1 MIISSRT
8 ALLFSLFFSYCHAA
22 FLRLVSV
29 VTVVAVVTVVTI
41 MTTTLAIPYT
51 FAQTAMTVESNADIR
66 VLIDVS
72 GSMKQNDP
80 RNLRRPALDLLVQLF
95 PTDSRAGVWTFGK
108 YVNMLMPH
116 DTVSTRWRD
125 QSSNKSR
132 LINSV
137 ALHTNIGLALEKAI
151 YDGGQKKYSDTQNFN
166 TSVILLTDGVVDIN
180 KDPLVNEQERER
192 ILQTILP
199 QYQAAG
205 IAIHAVA
212 LSTNAD
218 VELLERLAIETDG
231 IFAVAEDAEDLNRI
245 FLRAFDQSSPSDRAP
260 LKDNRFLIDSSVEEF
275 TALVFRQAG
284 SEATQIK
291 SPSGQVFNA
300 DFDGASLRW
309 FASEAYDLITI
320 QQPEE
325 GEWTINAD
333 IDPENRVT
341 IVSDLTLAIAPIAN
355 NLYHGE
361 TATLTASMLEGGEV
375 VSRDEFLDLFTVDA
389 SMSRSNTPFW
399 RQTLVRGS
407 GEKASGIS
415 EDENNGVGIYV
426 RELDM
431 LRNSGDYALT
441 VEVDGKTFKREK
453 TLKFTVRDPY
463 RVELAANELEGE
475 FTLTVVADDKRL
487 RTTDVILSTVILLP
501 DGSEQALD
509 LESHQAGVWV
519 YQAVEQGT
527 GSYTINLTASGR
539 NTNNNVVDYAL
550 AEQALYLDV
559 PGISEP
565 IRLPEPV
572 VDVQA
577 DVQAAELVDEK
588 IEEQVDEVEPV
599 EEKNSWLP
607 YVALIG
613 GNLLLIG
620 LLFFIYKKM
629 MSGNSSNR
637 STIGSEPSP
646 EESTEKSPEENSP
659 VEKGLPESAIDNEDK
674 AKPPVVDD
682 EYKDAD
688 DAVKSDEVKNDEVNG
703 DGEADDKPAAES
715 IEVASEEADVDAVDI
730 SVDDA
735 NKDMDSDNDLNTLLE
750 IDAEEIGSEID
761 VEIDAE
767 IDTEIGAEIDTEINT
782 MDKLKEERASKEPSG
797 ISDDIEI
804 DIEFD
809 LSADDE
815 PSDDKKE

>member
-1 MIISSRT
+1 MP
-8 ALLFSLFFSYCHAA
+8 YA
-22 FLRLVSV
+22 FAQDA
-29 VTVVAVVTVVTI
+29 VTVD
-41 MTTTLAIPYT
+41 
-51 FAQTAMTVESNADIR
+51 SNADIR

-108 YVNMLMPH
+108 YVNMLIPH

-151 YDGGQKKYSDTQNFN
+151 YDGGQKKYSDTKNFN

-192 ILQTILP
+192 ILEVVLP

-205 IAIHAVA
+205 ITIHAVA

-275 TALVFRQAG
+275 TALVFRQAD
-284 SEATQIK
+284 SESTQIK

-309 FASEAYDLITI
+309 FASDAYDLITI

-389 SMSRSNTPFW
+389 SLSRSMSRSNTPFW

-407 GEKASGIS
+407 GENVDIETK
-415 EDENNGVGIYV
+415 NNGVGIYV

-453 TLKFTVRDPY
+453 TLKFTVREPF

-487 RTTDVILSTVILLP
+487 RTTDVILSAVILLP
-501 DGSEQALD
+501 DGSEQALELD
-509 LESHQAGVWV
+509 SQQAGVWI

-527 GSYTINLTASGR
+527 GSYTINLTASGS
-539 NTNNNVVDYAL
+539 NTNNHVVDYAL
-550 AEQALYLDV
+550 AEQVLYLNV

-572 VDVQA
+572 VDVQV
-577 DVQAAELVDEK
+577 DVQADEPVDEK
-588 IEEQVDEVEPV
+588 IEEQVDEAEPV

-629 MSGNSSNR
+629 MSGNSSDR
-637 STIGSEPSP
+637 SSDESSDKSNSSP
-646 EESTEKSPEENSP
+646 EQSAEPDVKEDSPIEQALSET
-659 VEKGLPESAIDNEDK
+659 AIDNEDK
-674 AKPPVVDD
+674 AMPPVVKD
-682 EYKDAD
+682 EYKEADEKIKSDD
-688 DAVKSDEVKNDEVNG
+688 DAVKSDVEI
-703 DGEADDKPAAES
+703 DDKPPAES
-715 IEVASEEADVDAVDI
+715 VDTEIADVDAVDI
-730 SVDDA
+730 SVDDTDTDED
-735 NKDMDSDNDLNTLLE
+735 KKSDSDLNRDTDLNTLL
-750 IDAEEIGSEID
+750 D
-761 VEIDAE
+761 
-767 IDTEIGAEIDTEINT
+767 IDTETDASDAPKAMDANTEASEISEDV
-782 MDKLKEERASKEPSG
+782 
-797 ISDDIEI
+797 EI

-815 PSDDKKE
+815 LLDDKKE